1 MNKRSN
7 HQHSKNM
14 KQLLMLLIITCATIV
29 GFISCKKSEE
39 VKVEKTHTGIE
50 HEEDKTLED
59 AMKRASRDLRRLS
72 GAINGRDW
80 VEIEMWT
87 KELKEGIGYSCVELY
102 MAEHRGISS
111 EFVVMGSRFYDAIRT
126 LILSCK
132 EHNTE
137 AIDGEF
143 NRVLNTCDNCHDIY
157 KDKEE
162 DNLFGLGQK

>member
-1 MNKRSN
+1 
-7 HQHSKNM
+7 M
-14 KQLLMLLIITCATIV
+14 KQLIILIITCVSIA
-29 GFISCKKSEE
+29 GFISCEKVEE
-39 VKVEKTHTGIE
+39 VKVEKTQKDQVDE
-50 HEEDKTLED
+50 LDKTLGD

-72 GAINGRDW
+72 GAIEGRDW

-111 EFVVMGSRFYDAIRT
+111 EFVVLGSRFYDAVRT

-143 NRVLNTCDNCHDIY
+143 NRVLRTCDECHDIY
-157 KDKEE
+157 KDKE
-162 DNLFGLGQK
+162 DIPSGFLNQ

>member
-1 MNKRSN
+1 
-7 HQHSKNM
+7 M
-14 KQLLMLLIITCATIV
+14 KQSLTLLI
-29 GFISCKKSEE
+29 FISVTISVLISCEKTEE
-39 VKVEKTHTGIE
+39 VNIEKTHTDQE
-50 HEEDKTLED
+50 HESDKTLED

-72 GAINGRDW
+72 GAIEGRDW

-111 EFVVMGSRFYDAIRT
+111 EFVVLGSRFYDSIRT
-126 LILSCK
+126 LVLSCK

-143 NRVLNTCDNCHDIY
+143 NRVLKTCDDCHDIY

-162 DNLFGLGQK
+162 DLPLELGEK